1 MKKLLPSNSCTV
13 AVVGLGYVGM
23 PLALLISRH
32 TDHSVIGFD
41 VDEERITALES
52 LVDTTGET
60 SKEELSTFFRKSG
73 VSNKKEDLLKASVF
87 IIAVPTPIDEYNNP
101 DLTYIREA
109 TEMVQGVLVH
119 KKRCLGY
126 EEKAVVIYESTVY
139 PGVTDD
145 ICVPI
150 LVEGGFVELS
160 KDFEVGYSP
169 ERVSP
174 GKGSKKLTDIVKIVS
189 GNNEEMREWMSRFY
203 SSFISAGV
211 FIASSIKVAEAAK
224 ILENI
229 QRDVNIALMN
239 EASVLFK
246 RLDVDIHDVIDA
258 ASSKWNFVDFRPG
271 IVGGHC
277 IGVDPYYLIHIA
289 KKHRY
294 SLRLMSSA
302 RDVNESMPG
311 WLARSIVKEFNRRGV
326 GKVGDSRVLLLGATF
341 KEDCPDLRNSK
352 SLLIAKLLKE
362 YGFEVDVVDC
372 VNGGGYHVD
381 ESGYEHT
388 ICQTPRG
395 RYQLIIFAVKH
406 AEYRKEFVGILEDHK
421 SDGGCLVVDLKD
433 AIPKAYSDLRL

>member
-109 TEMVQGVLVH
+109 TVMVQCVLVQ

-150 LVEGGFVELS
+150 LREGGFVELS

-239 EASVLFK
+239 EASVLFR

-302 RDVNESMPG
+302 RDINESMPG

-326 GKVGDSRVLLLGATF
+326 GKVSDSRVLLLGATF

-433 AIPKAYSDLRL
+433 TIPKGYSDLRL